1 MVELHQS
8 GEKDSV
14 WIHSR
19 IAVIFSEEVDIGLGI
34 SAIFRRTSS
43 SVFVQ
48 IQGTGKSL
56 LPSALL
62 PHLELNLKRKL
73 T

>member
-19 IAVIFSEEVDIGLGI
+19 IAVIFSEVDIGLGI
-34 SAIFRRTSS
+34 SAIFRRMPS

-48 IQGTGKSL
+48 IQETGK
-56 LPSALL
+56 
-62 PHLELNLKRKL
+62 
-73 T
+73 